1 MSTIKDDDLH
11 EGGDDILAAE
21 FALGVLPA
29 SDQTLLARRVETDP
43 EFARAVFAWEERL
56 SPLAEGY
63 VPADLSPRVKTALDK
78 HLFGIAGEPVRS
90 GFWSNLTLWRTL
102 AAGLTAAF
110 LVAITLP
117 MLQPPAPS
125 QPSVMASLSTTAS
138 DVHYMAVYDGGTG
151 MVRLAHLS
159 GNPAPG
165 QVFELWVAEGDAAP
179 VSLGIIPEGQTARIA
194 MSDTLR
200 TLVNTRAHM
209 AISLEPPGG
218 SPTGQPTGEVVAVGD
233 LLEI

>member
-29 SDQTLLARRVETDP
+29 ADQTLLARRVETDP
-43 EFARAVFAWEERL
+43 EFARAVSAWEERL

-63 VPADLSPRVKTALDK
+63 MPADVSPRLKTALDK
-78 HLFGIAGEPVRS
+78 HLFGIAGTPAPS
-90 GFWSNLTLWRTL
+90 GFWSNLKLWRGL
-102 AAGLTAAF
+102 AAGVTAAF
-110 LVAITLP
+110 LVAVTLP
-117 MLQPPAPS
+117 MMQTPLAP
-125 QPSVMASLSTTAS
+125 QASVMASLSTDTS
-138 DVHYMAVYDGGTG
+138 DVHYMAVFDAATG
-151 MVRLAHLS
+151 MVRLAHLA

-179 VSLGIIPEGQTARIA
+179 VSLGVIPAGPSARIP
-194 MSDTLR
+194 MDDTLR
-200 TLVNTRAHM
+200 TLVNNRAHM

-218 SPTGQPTGEVVAVGD
+218 SPTGQPTGDVVALGD

>member
-11 EGGDDILAAE
+11 DGDDILAAE
-21 FALGVLPA
+21 FALGALPA
-29 SDQTLLARRVETDP
+29 ADQAVLARRVESDP
-43 EFARAVFAWEERL
+43 TFARAVSTWEERL

-63 VPADLSPRVKTALDK
+63 AAEDLPPRLKTALDK
-78 HLFGIAGEPVRS
+78 HLFGIAGAPVRS
-90 GFWSNLTLWRTL
+90 GFWSSLNLWRGL

-110 LVAITLP
+110 LLAVTVP
-117 MLQPPAPS
+117 MLQTPLAP
-125 QPSVMASLSTTAS
+125 QASVMASLSTETS
-138 DVHYMAVYDGGTG
+138 DVHYMAVYDASTG
-151 MVRLAHLS
+151 MVRLAHLA

-179 VSLGIIPEGQTARIA
+179 TSLGVIPAGPTARIP
-194 MSDTLR
+194 MNDTLR
-200 TLVNTRAHM
+200 ALVNNRAHM